1 MTAWAQVGI
10 SELPGRT
17 FGKPQYIDARYAPQL
32 LALIE
37 WIATLPGCRRLT
49 VNEGRR
55 SRADQDLVWAEWLR
69 DRRVLA
75 APPYTSRHDEVNH
88 GTAADL
94 GGPGG
99 DVLNDAEIA
108 ALETYG
114 PDFGVEFTGLG
125 FIPREPWHV
134 EVTRLIDAYPSYY
147 LDLIV
152 KADEE
157 DDSMKILNIDG
168 TKVALDT
175 GTIRHLDS
183 QKIVDQLKR
192 VGIKEYPVNLAQAK
206 LILLGHMVPQEMAE
220 IKKLTA
226 NRGVWSI
233 DERARAAAVDALE
246 ASRK

>member
-152 KADEE
+152 KADQE
-157 DDSMKILNIDG
+157 DDDMRILNIDG
-168 TKVALDT
+168 TYVLFDVGMVNHLERMESVTSLQAIGVRKDT
-175 GTIRHLDS
+175 
-183 QKIVDQLKR
+183 
-192 VGIKEYPVNLAQAK
+192 VNESQAK
-206 LILLGHMVPQEMAE
+206 YIFLGAAIPQRLANPKQLLAE
-220 IKKLTA
+220 
-226 NRGVWSI
+226 GGFWSI
-233 DERARAAAVDALE
+233 DERARTAAVE
-246 ASRK
+246 ARNAVSD